1 MINENWNIKRSII
14 LIFISVDITRTEL
27 SIKNGFLDILFSFI
41 LLDKMKKEK
50 KERSVG

>member
-1 MINENWNIKRSII
+1 MINGNWNIKRSII
-14 LIFISVDITRTEL
+14 LIFISDITRTEL